1 MIIVKKPKIR
11 FKGFTETWEQ
21 RKLFDFTFFYN
32 GLTYT
37 PDDVRENGTL
47 VLRSSNVK
55 HSEIVLNDNVYV
67 DPIKVNSEYVKK
79 GDIIIVV
86 RNGSRALIGKHA
98 VIKDEMPNTVIG
110 AFMSGI
116 RSQYSFFVNSLLD
129 TSQFKEEILR
139 NLGATINQITGY
151 MFSKME
157 FMIPSCYEQKIIGD
171 YFSKLDNLIT
181 LHQRKCENLKKL
193 KKFMLQ
199 KLFPQNGE
207 SVPKIRFLGFTDTWE
222 QRKLGTVAT
231 FINGRAYSQ
240 DELQSSGK
248 YRVLRVGN
256 LYTNYSWYYSD
267 MELEDKYY
275 AISGDLLYTWS
286 ATFGPHIW
294 LGEKIIYHYHI
305 WKVVLS
311 STLDKSFAVHLLER
325 DKQEILS
332 DKNGSTMVHITKKG
346 MEEKEVILPTNIDE
360 QIKIGKQ
367 LDAIN
372 NLITLHQSKC
382 DKLKEVK
389 KYMLQNMFI

>member
-1 MIIVKKPKIR
+1 MKKPKIR

-21 RKLFDFTFFYN
+21 RKLFDFTYFYN

-207 SVPKIRFLGFTDTWE
+207 NVPKVRFLNFTDTWE

-382 DKLKEVK
+382 DNLKELK
-389 KYMLQNMFI
+389 KYMLKNMFI